1 MKLSLATRRQREN
14 ILKHVLGS
22 AGRQPLDKITRAAMV
37 AGRDKRAKDTPFQA
51 RHFLDTMRGI
61 FRCAVEVGLVKVDP
75 TAGVSDPAMPK
86 GEGL

>member
-37 AGRDKRAKDTPFQA
+37 AGRDKRAKDTTFQA

-61 FRCAVEVGLVKVDP
+61 FRWAVEAGLVKVDP
-75 TAGVSDPAMPK
+75 TAGASDPAMPK